1 MDYRRD
7 GQNDQHQ
14 TEPSHTEQQ
23 NKENQKLIGHS
34 EQELLDAPVSY
45 EAGRQETASALEME
59 KQETAVKKEKK
70 RRAAWLSPIL
80 GGIIGGGLML
90 GIAPYLPSDQNQ
102 ATETASANKQVQ
114 SDNFTTA
121 PITNASNIAD
131 MVEDLEPTIVGISN
145 IQTSQNNT
153 FGTGGG
159 SSSESES
166 GTGSGVIFKKDSDKA
181 YIITNNHVVEG
192 ANKLTVTLYNGET
205 ETAKLVGGD
214 TITDLA
220 VLEISGKNVKKVASF
235 GDSSQPRTGEK
246 VIAIGNPL
254 GQQFSGTVTQGIISG
269 LNRTIDVD
277 TTQGTVEMNVPQ
289 TDAAINPGNSGGPLI
304 NASGQ
309 VIGINSLKVS
319 ESGVES
325 LGFAIPSNDVEPIV
339 DQPLQ
344 NGKVDRPFL
353 GVQMIDMSQVPETY
367 QENTLGLFGDQLGK
381 GVYVKEVQA
390 NSPAEKAG
398 IKSEDVIVK
407 LNGKD
412 VESSADI
419 RQILYKDLKVGDKTT
434 IQVLRKGKT
443 KTLNATL
450 TKQTESSSS

>member
-7 GQNDQHQ
+7 DQNDQYQ
-14 TEPSHTEQQ
+14 TGSSHTEHQ
-23 NKENQKLIGHS
+23 NTENRQPIEHP

-45 EAGRQETASALEME
+45 GTGRQETASAIEME
-59 KQETAVKKEKK
+59 KKETAVKKEKK

-90 GIAPYLPSDQNQ
+90 GIAPYLPSDHDQ
-102 ATETASANKQVQ
+102 TETVSANKQVQ

-121 PITNASNIAD
+121 PITNASNVAD

-166 GTGSGVIFKKDSDKA
+166 GTGSGVIFKKDSNKA

-205 ETAKLVGGD
+205 ETAKLVGSD

-220 VLEISGKNVKKVASF
+220 VLEISSKNIKKVASF
-235 GDSSQPRTGEK
+235 GDSSQLRTGEK

-277 TTQGTVEMNVPQ
+277 TTQGTVEMNVLQ

-339 DQPLQ
+339 DQLLE

-390 NSPAEKAG
+390 NSPAAKAG

-434 IQVLRKGKT
+434 IQVLRNGKT
-443 KTLNATL
+443 KTLNVTL

>member
-7 GQNDQHQ
+7 DQNGEQH
-14 TEPSHTEQQ
+14 TEPSHTE
-23 NKENQKLIGHS
+23 NMNTDNRKLIEHPEQKL
-34 EQELLDAPVSY
+34 LDQPHSY
-45 EAGRQETASALEME
+45 EAGRKETASALEME
-59 KQETAVKKEKK
+59 KKETAVKKEKK

-90 GIAPYLPSDQNQ
+90 GIAPYLPSDHNET
-102 ATETASANKQVQ
+102 TETASANKQVQ
-114 SDNFTTA
+114 SDNFTTT
-121 PITNASNIAD
+121 PVTNATNVAD

-145 IQTSQNNT
+145 IQTSHNNT
-153 FGTGGG
+153 FGTEG
-159 SSSESES
+159 SSGSESES
-166 GTGSGVIFKKDSDKA
+166 GTGSGVIFKKDNNKA

-192 ANKLTVTLYNGET
+192 ANKLTVTLYNGKT
-205 ETAKLVGGD
+205 ETAKLVGSD
-214 TITDLA
+214 AITDLA
-220 VLEISGKNVKKVASF
+220 VLEINSKNVKKVASF
-235 GDSSQPRTGEK
+235 GDSSQLRTGEK

-277 TTQGTVEMNVPQ
+277 TTQGTVEMNVLQ

-304 NASGQ
+304 NSNGQ

-339 DQPLQ
+339 DQLLE

-367 QENTLGLFGDQLGK
+367 QENTLGLFGDQLSK
-381 GVYVKEVQA
+381 GVYVKEVQS
-390 NSPAEKAG
+390 NSPAAKAG
-398 IKSEDVIVK
+398 MKSEDVIVK

-412 VESSADI
+412 IQSSADI

-434 IQVLRKGKT
+434 IQVIRNGKT
-443 KTLNATL
+443 KNLNVTL
-450 TKQTESSSS
+450 TKKTESLSS

>member
-166 GTGSGVIFKKDSDKA
+166 
-181 YIITNNHVVEG
+181 E
-192 ANKLTVTLYNGET
+192 
-205 ETAKLVGGD
+205 
-214 TITDLA
+214 
-220 VLEISGKNVKKVASF
+220 
-235 GDSSQPRTGEK
+235 P
-246 VIAIGNPL
+246 
-254 GQQFSGTVTQGIISG
+254 
-269 LNRTIDVD
+269 
-277 TTQGTVEMNVPQ
+277 
-289 TDAAINPGNSGGPLI
+289 
-304 NASGQ
+304 GQ
-309 VIGINSLKVS
+309 VLFSKKTAIKRISLQTTMSLKARTS
-319 ESGVES
+319 
-325 LGFAIPSNDVEPIV
+325 
-339 DQPLQ
+339 
-344 NGKVDRPFL
+344 
-353 GVQMIDMSQVPETY
+353 
-367 QENTLGLFGDQLGK
+367 
-381 GVYVKEVQA
+381 
-390 NSPAEKAG
+390 
-398 IKSEDVIVK
+398 
-407 LNGKD
+407 
-412 VESSADI
+412 
-419 RQILYKDLKVGDKTT
+419 
-434 IQVLRKGKT
+434 
-443 KTLNATL
+443 
-450 TKQTESSSS
+450 

>member
-7 GQNDQHQ
+7 DQNGEQH
-14 TEPSHTEQQ
+14 TEPSHTE
-23 NKENQKLIGHS
+23 NQKLIEHP
-34 EQELLDAPVSY
+34 EQELLDQPHSD
-45 EAGRQETASALEME
+45 EAGRKETVSALEME
-59 KQETAVKKEKK
+59 KKETAVKKEKK

-90 GIAPYLPSDQNQ
+90 GIAPYLPSDHNQ
-102 ATETASANKQVQ
+102 TTETASANKQVQ
-114 SDNFTTA
+114 SDNFTTT
-121 PITNASNIAD
+121 PVTNATNVAD

-153 FGTGGG
+153 FGTEG
-159 SSSESES
+159 SSGSESES
-166 GTGSGVIFKKDSDKA
+166 GTGSGVIFKKDNNKA

-192 ANKLTVTLYNGET
+192 ANKLTVTLYNGKT
-205 ETAKLVGGD
+205 ETAKLVGSD

-235 GDSSQPRTGEK
+235 GDSSQLRTGEK

-277 TTQGTVEMNVPQ
+277 TTQGTVEMNVLQ

-304 NASGQ
+304 NSNGQ

-319 ESGVES
+319 ENGVES

-339 DQPLQ
+339 DQLLE

-367 QENTLGLFGDQLGK
+367 QENTLGLFGDQLSK
-381 GVYVKEVQA
+381 GVYVKEVQS
-390 NSPAEKAG
+390 NSPAAKAG
-398 IKSEDVIVK
+398 MKSEDVIVK

-412 VESSADI
+412 IQSSADI

-434 IQVLRKGKT
+434 IQVIRNGKT
-443 KTLNATL
+443 KNLNVTL
-450 TKQTESSSS
+450 TKQTESLSS

>member
-7 GQNDQHQ
+7 DQNDQHQ
-14 TEPSHTEQQ
+14 TESSHTEHQ
-23 NKENQKLIGHS
+23 NSENRKLIEHP

-45 EAGRQETASALEME
+45 GTGRQETASAIEME
-59 KQETAVKKEKK
+59 KKETAVKKEKK

-90 GIAPYLPSDQNQ
+90 GIAPYLPSDHDQ
-102 ATETASANKQVQ
+102 TETVSANKQVQ
-114 SDNFTTA
+114 SDNFTTT
-121 PITNASNIAD
+121 PITNASNVAD

-166 GTGSGVIFKKDSDKA
+166 GTGSGVIFKKDSNKA

-205 ETAKLVGGD
+205 ETAKLVGSD

-220 VLEISGKNVKKVASF
+220 VLEISSKNVKKVASF
-235 GDSSQPRTGEK
+235 GDSSQLRTGEK

-277 TTQGTVEMNVPQ
+277 TTQGTVEMNVLQ

-339 DQPLQ
+339 DQLLE

-390 NSPAEKAG
+390 NSPAAKAG
-398 IKSEDVIVK
+398 VKSEDVIVK

-434 IQVLRKGKT
+434 IQVLRNGKT
-443 KTLNATL
+443 KTLNVAL
-450 TKQTESSSS
+450 TKQTESSTS